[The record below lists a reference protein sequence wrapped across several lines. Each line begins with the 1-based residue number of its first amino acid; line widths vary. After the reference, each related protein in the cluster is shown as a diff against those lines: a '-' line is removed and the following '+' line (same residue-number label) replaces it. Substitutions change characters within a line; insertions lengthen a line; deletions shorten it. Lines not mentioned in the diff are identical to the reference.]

1 MTELAGDSSAVL
13 AGARMIEEAQR
24 SVVQVRSG
32 GRRRGRGIGAG
43 VIWDHDGLVM
53 TNHHVVAGGRRGVT
67 VALHDGRAFDA
78 EVLKSSGSLDLAL
91 LRLSGGAT
99 DLSAAPT
106 GDSDALRV
114 GELVYAIGHPWG
126 SVGAVSAGIV
136 GGVGEL
142 PRRGRASSARYVRS
156 DVTLAPGNSGGP
168 LLNARGEVV
177 AINAMVFGHTA
188 LSIPIN
194 AAGVWAAAERRPRL
208 GIGVLPVEIPS
219 SLRGK
224 AGPSGLVIAA
234 VDDGGA
240 ADRAGLLV
248 GDVLLAIE
256 GEPLDGAET
265 LLEALARA
273 DDAVESRI
281 MRGGRIEVMNVSL
294 VESGRAA

>member
-1 MTELAGDSSAVL
+1 
-13 AGARMIEEAQR
+13 MIERAQR
-24 SVVQVRSG
+24 SVVQVRS
-32 GRRRGRGIGAG
+32 RGRGIGAG
-43 VIWDHDGLVM
+43 VIWDPDGLVM
-53 TNHHVVAGGRRGVT
+53 TNHHVVAGARRGIT
-67 VALHDGRAFDA
+67 VALYDGREFDA
-78 EVLKSSGSLDLAL
+78 EVVKGSGRLDLAL

-99 DLSAAPT
+99 DLPAASP

-142 PRRGRASSARYVRS
+142 RGRGRASSVRYVRS

-177 AINAMVFGHTA
+177 AINAMVFGRTA
-188 LSIPIN
+188 LSIPTN
-194 AAGVWAAAERRPRL
+194 AAGTWAASRRRPRL
-208 GIGVLPVEIPS
+208 GIGVLPVEVPP
-219 SLRGK
+219 SLRGE
-224 AGPSGLVIAA
+224 AGPTGLVIAA
-234 VDDGGA
+234 VEDGGA

-248 GDVLLAIE
+248 GDVLLSIE

-273 DDAVESRI
+273 GDAVESRI
-281 MRGGRIEVMNVSL
+281 LRGGRIEVMNVSL